1 MKKKI
6 YKFYDFIKE
15 ELKDTAPSYIKGK
28 LEQLQ
33 KAFDDLFDEEYS
45 DENEE
50 PENISIENAKNNK
63 KSDKKLSD
71 LGVKKDSSEI
81 SLYSSSND
89 SLTIKYSD
97 EEASYTMIIF
107 INISNGIPKDD
118 NFSEDDINKIDVK
131 FKKYLDAID
140 LLGTTRHTFNVDRVD
155 GEFMFSKSEE
165 KEESQ
170 QQGQNN
176 QEQSQDNKSKAD
188 QMNIIEFLEFLKS
201 DFDDK
206 YGESKGLEIETK

>member
-1 MKKKI
+1 
-6 YKFYDFIKE
+6 
-15 ELKDTAPSYIKGK
+15 
-28 LEQLQ
+28 
-33 KAFDDLFDEEYS
+33 
-45 DENEE
+45 
-50 PENISIENAKNNK
+50 
-63 KSDKKLSD
+63 
-71 LGVKKDSSEI
+71 
-81 SLYSSSND
+81 
-89 SLTIKYSD
+89 
-97 EEASYTMIIF
+97 MIIF

>member
-15 ELKDTAPSYIKGK
+15 ELKDTPDSYIKGK

-33 KAFDDLFDEEYS
+33 KVFNDLFDEESS

-50 PENISIENAKNNK
+50 PENISIEDAKKNK

-71 LGVKKDSSEI
+71 LGVKIDSSEI

-97 EEASYTMIIF
+97 DEASYTMIIS

-118 NFSEDDINKIDVK
+118 NFSEDDVNKIDVK
-131 FKKYLDAID
+131 FKKYLNAID
-140 LLGTTRHTFNVDRVD
+140 LIGKTRHTFNVDRVD

-165 KEESQ
+165 ENTQ
-170 QQGQNN
+170 QQGQNS
-176 QEQSQDNKSKAD
+176 QEQSQNNKSKED

-206 YGESKGLEIETK
+206 YGESKGLGIETK